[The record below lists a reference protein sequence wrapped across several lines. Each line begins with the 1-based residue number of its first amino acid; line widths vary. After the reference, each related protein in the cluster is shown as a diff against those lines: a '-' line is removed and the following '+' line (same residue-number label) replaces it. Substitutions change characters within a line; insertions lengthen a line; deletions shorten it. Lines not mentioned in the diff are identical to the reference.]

1 MMRVQAR
8 RMATAAAPLLSHVQE
23 HTCVVTLNRPKAL
36 NSLNTEMC
44 DEMTKVVKNP
54 NHAALIVKGSGGKAF
69 CAGGDVKQIWQ
80 DGQDLKNDPRLA
92 TGAPGIT
99 PADFFRQEYIM
110 NHAVSTKMD
119 KWVVIEDWVKT
130 ITTCMVTM

>member
-1 MMRVQAR
+1 MMT
-8 RMATAAAPLLSHVQE
+8 TAAAPLLSHLQG

-44 DEMTKVVKNP
+44 DAMTKIIRDA

-80 DGQDLKNDPRLA
+80 DGQDLRNDPRIA
-92 TGAPGIT
+92 TGAPGLT
-99 PADFFRQEYIM
+99 TADFFRQEYIM
-110 NHAVSTKMD
+110 NHAVRVEMQKGNVASGGKGS
-119 KWVVIEDWVKT
+119 
-130 ITTCMVTM
+130 